1 FVHCEGLK
9 ISAQVSRA
17 RMRPATVR
25 SANIRRKAL
34 SLEKAFRWGSRNNRF
49 GNPPTDSIRSDT
61 ALKEKPEG
69 AIIRESEVA
78 SEPGAIDQWL
88 KTIGLPVERVG
99 MEAGGLSSWLCHELL
114 ASGWPMICI
123 ETRHA
128 KAAMKAQ
135 QVKTDRNDARGLAHI
150 MRTGWYR
157 EVHVKSRDSQE
168 LRMLLNNRRFLL
180 DKRIA
185 VDNEVRGSLRTF
197 GLKLGKV
204 TPAT

>member
-1 FVHCEGLK
+1 MHRYCN
-9 ISAQVSRA
+9 A
-17 RMRPATVR
+17 VR
-25 SANIRRKAL
+25 EIEL
-34 SLEKAFRWGSRNNRF
+34 C
-49 GNPPTDSIRSDT
+49 TDWVRQ
-61 ALKEKPEG
+61 LKEKPEG

-114 ASGWPMICI
+114 ASGWPMICM

-150 MRTGWYR
+150 MRTGWFR
-157 EVHVKSRDSQE
+157 EVHIKSHDSQE
-168 LRMLLNNRRFLL
+168 LRMLLKPDHL
-180 DKRIA
+180 DILRLGLSAPNMCTLSDRSFFECLQA
-185 VDNEVRGSLRTF
+185 VDSYISILLKDAHIPLYRKIGVDCGRRKQTF
-197 GLKLGKV
+197 AADE
-204 TPAT
+204 PALPDFHEG